1 MFKNIFGLQ
10 LLMMMLIFTTL
21 LQGRL
26 NASEFA
32 YVFPQNIAIEITNQA
47 VRGNNIRFTAI
58 ITARLGILEN
68 LEIFFASSKDLQI
81 LSNTSILKSLSPN
94 SPRKIKI
101 LAVKTGQ
108 TPDKLGSWF
117 KMNVRYLPDYQAIK
131 NSINESGKYSD
142 DNERQKLFDIV
153 DKNAAAKAKYTETS
167 RYFLKD

>member
-1 MFKNIFGLQ
+1 MFKNVFGLQ

-26 NASEFA
+26 RASEFA
-32 YVFPQNIAIEITNQA
+32 YVLPQNIAIEITEQT
-47 VRGNNIRFTAI
+47 VKGNNIRFAAI
-58 ITARLGILEN
+58 ITARLGTLED

-81 LSNTSILKSLSPN
+81 LSNTTTLKSLSPD

-108 TPDKLGSWF
+108 KTDKLGSWF

-131 NSINESGKYSD
+131 NSIGDAGKYPAAS
-142 DNERQKLFDIV
+142 ERQKLFDIV
-153 DKNAAAKAKYTETS
+153 EKNAAAKAKYTETS